1 MGAGVEGRIGAGV
14 EGRAMGEGWGIAGT
28 ANVDI
33 VVGVVFLGE
42 AVGRESKKRNL

>member
-1 MGAGVEGRIGAGV
+1 MGAGVEGRIVVGVGVEV

-33 VVGVVFLGE
+33 VVGVVFFGG
-42 AVGRESKKRNL
+42 GRW